1 MFNLFFRTS
10 IQCASWCTDF
20 DNCRAFQWKE
30 NPETLC
36 TLFESNEICIDNDA
50 NDNVMLFVSQHHTL
64 CGCDEMPCVSGK
76 TFPDL
81 SKV

>member
-36 TLFESNEICIDNDA
+36 TLFKSNEICINNEA
-50 NDNVMLFVSQHHTL
+50 NDNLMLFVDQNQTSVDIL
-64 CGCDEMPCVSGK
+64 GK
-76 TFPDL
+76 QVFEDFGPNFIG
-81 SKV
+81 